1 MTDLLTNFVFEL
13 LVGDELQMARLLR
26 KKLLNKREEHIKKQT
41 TSSSSSPSLTQ
52 SLLKTTTLANTI
64 AHTLIRFVLV

>member
-26 KKLLNKREEHIKKQT
+26 KKLLNKRDEQLKKQT
-41 TSSSSSPSLTQ
+41 TSSSSLTQ

-64 AHTLIRFVLV
+64 AHILIRFVLV

>member
-26 KKLLNKREEHIKKQT
+26 KKLLNKRDEHIKKQT
-41 TSSSSSPSLTQ
+41 TSSSSLTQ

-64 AHTLIRFVLV
+64 THTLIRFVLV

>member
-26 KKLLNKREEHIKKQT
+26 KKLLNKRDEQLKKQT
-41 TSSSSSPSLTQ
+41 TSSSSSLTQ